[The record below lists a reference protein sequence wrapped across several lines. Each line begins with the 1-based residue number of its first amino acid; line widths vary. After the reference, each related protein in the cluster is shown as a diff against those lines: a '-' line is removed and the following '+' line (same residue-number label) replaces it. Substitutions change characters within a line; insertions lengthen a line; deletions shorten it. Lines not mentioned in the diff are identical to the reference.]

1 MAKRI
6 HHMGMIITKKEH
18 EQFHRTAPALST
30 KQHDALMK
38 KMGIT
43 KEQAEEWHR
52 THLTLAQQRAKGLK
66 HVDPAAVG
74 AGFLAWCVKQG
85 WLVQQDQEYYAPKD
99 GVRELRDRFDI
110 SAQQPPSRGR

>member
-6 HHMGMIITKKEH
+6 HHMGMTLTKEDH
-18 EQFHRTAPALST
+18 GQFHGTAPALT
-30 KQHDALMK
+30 PGQHDAMMK

-43 KEQAEEWHR
+43 KEQDEEWHR

-66 HVDPAAVG
+66 RVEPSALG

-85 WLVQQDQEYYAPKD
+85 WLVQQDKEYFASKD
-99 GVRELRDRFDI
+99 GARELRDRFDI
-110 SAQQPPSRGR
+110 TA

>member
-6 HHMGMIITKKEH
+6 HHMGMIVTKEEH
-18 EQFHRTAPALST
+18 GQFHSTAPALST

-43 KEQAEEWHR
+43 KEQDEEWHR
-52 THLTLAQQRAKGLK
+52 THLTLAEQRAKGLK
-66 HVDPAAVG
+66 HVEASAVG

-85 WLVQQDQEYYAPKD
+85 WLVQQDKEFFAPQD
-99 GVRELRDRFDI
+99 GIRELRDRFGI
-110 SAQQPPSRGR
+110 TV